1 MTETTET
8 VIARLETWVEIVDA
22 DGGVGLIRSSTVHR
36 ALAHLRAQQQEIER
50 LSYLDGRLNKAGREA
65 ADRAHVAETEATRLR
80 GEVERLT
87 AEQSEMLS
95 VCYAKVYTEGQRA
108 VAERQPV
115 TDLRPW
121 MRHLLAPHSA
131 LLARRPRHQSH
142 CDFAGMTVQQV
153 DEIEWTE
160 GRHHNC
166 QCGLDAALL
175 TMGGERDGK

>member
-36 ALAHLRAQQQEIER
+36 AIARLREQQQEITR
-50 LSYLDGRLNKAGREA
+50 LRGEVETAKADFKVA
-65 ADRAHVAETEATRLR
+65 AGELHLLR